1 LATTLADL
9 ADALQTVFTTDA
21 TDAAHAAGLFRRNR
35 KLSASTFVQ
44 ALTFGWLANPHASL
58 GELAELAADLG
69 ADVSPQALDQRFT
82 PQAADCL
89 SGVLHAALLRLV
101 GADPVAADLLDRFRG
116 IYARDCSSITL
127 PGALAGAWPGNG
139 HGQPSI
145 PCAAAKLHLGVELTT
160 GTLEGLSLQ
169 PGKTSDRCCAGTHAP
184 LPEGALLL
192 EDLGFFDVVRLRHY
206 DALGAFVLSRAPTR
220 LLVCPEGGRAQRVGP
235 FLAGQTAACVDVAV
249 TLGRRHKTWRCRL
262 IAVRV
267 PAEVERQRRQRVAWE
282 AKNMGRQVSAERL
295 ALCAWTVL
303 LTNAPADLLSVE
315 EALALRRLRWQIE
328 LLFRV
333 WKDEGKIDES
343 RGRKPYRVLCELLA
357 KLLGQVVQHWAA
369 LLAGSPLEIS
379 GIKAAKRV
387 RQRAARLA
395 ESLGELAALVAV
407 LGRLR
412 ERLRR
417 FARKRGRPGRP
428 TTLEIVRAPQR
439 YGWPVPPVEANGALE
454 RPGDKPSG
462 PAPPEK
468 RAEAA

>member
-9 ADALQTVFTTDA
+9 ADALQTVFTTEA
-21 TDAAHAAGLFRRNR
+21 ADAAHAAGLFRRRR
-35 KLSASTFVQ
+35 KLSGPTFVQ

-82 PQAADCL
+82 PQAVDCL
-89 SGVLHAALLRLV
+89 SAVLHAALLRLV
-101 GADPVAADLLDRFRG
+101 QADPVAADLLDRFGG
-116 IYARDCSSITL
+116 IYARDSSTITL
-127 PGALAGAWPGNG
+127 PGDLAGAWPGNG

-160 GTLEGLSLQ
+160 GALEGLSLQ
-169 PGKTSDRCCAGTHAP
+169 PGKTSDRCCVGTHAP

-192 EDLGFFDVVRLRHY
+192 EDLGFFDMVRLRHY
-206 DALGAFVLSRAPTR
+206 DALGAFVLSRAPAR
-220 LLVCPEGGRAQRVGP
+220 LLVRPEGGRSQRVGP
-235 FLAGQTAACVDVAV
+235 FLAGQTADRVDVAV
-249 TLGRRHKTWRCRL
+249 TLGRRHKAWRCRL

-267 PAEVERQRRQRVAWE
+267 PAEVERQRRERIIRE
-282 AKNMGRQVSAERL
+282 TKNMGRTVSAERL

-303 LTNAPADLLSVE
+303 LTNAPASLLSVE

-333 WKDEGKIDES
+333 WKDEGKIDEW
-343 RGRKPYRVLCELLA
+343 RGHKPYRVLCELLA
-357 KLLGQVVQHWAA
+357 KLLGQVVQHWAT

-379 GIKAAKRV
+379 AVKAAQRV
-387 RQRAARLA
+387 RPRAARLA
-395 ESLGELAALVAV
+395 QSLGELAALVAV

-417 FARKRGRPGRP
+417 FAVKRGRPGRP
-428 TTLEIVRAPQR
+428 TTLEIVRAPGR
-439 YGWPVPPVEANGALE
+439 YGWPVPPAGAQGAPD
-454 RPGDKPSG
+454 RQRDARSG
-462 PAPPEK
+462 PPVPEK